1 MSIYFSGWFRLL
13 RLNLR
18 RDRWQILFWIVGIAG
33 LSIIVASAFPEL
45 FPTAEERQVMAE
57 TVRNPAM
64 IAMIGPS
71 SSLNNYTLGAMF
83 GHEMTLFM
91 ALTAAVMT
99 ILLTAR
105 HTRGDEED
113 GHLEMIRALAVG
125 RLAPLIAVMVEM
137 ILISFL
143 IAVANGVGV
152 GILGIESMPMSSS
165 LLYGAALGGTAL
177 VFSGVAAIF
186 AQLAETNRGTI
197 GFSLS
202 FLGIAYLFRG
212 FTDLKNESLS
222 WISPLAWTYK
232 TEVFVK
238 DFWFPI
244 LLSLTAAGCF
254 FAISIYLNS
263 IRDLDSGF
271 IPQRKGRSYAGY
283 LLRTPLGLSF
293 RLMKTTLISWLA
305 VLFIAGV
312 SYGSFFGDLESFFKS
327 NDMMMML
334 LPKDSHYSLTEQF
347 MTVLMVILS
356 ILSTIPVVSILLKIY
371 GEEKKGRLEQL
382 LSKGINRIQ
391 LFGSYFILGVITAV
405 LMILAGIIGLY
416 FSSSSVM
423 DQPISLTAMMKSGL
437 VYLPAIW
444 FMLSLSAVLVGY
456 LSKQSSLVWVYLGF
470 SFFVDYFGNLL
481 DVPKWLKNISIYS
494 YIPRIPV
501 DSFSWQPLLII
512 GGIAAVLSLIG
523 FYGYRERDI
532 LG

>member
-1 MSIYFSGWFRLL
+1 MDIYFSGWLRLL

-18 RDRWQILFWIVGIAG
+18 RDRWQILFWILGIAG
-33 LSIIVASAFPEL
+33 MSIIVARAFSEL
-45 FPTAEERQVMAE
+45 FPTAEERQIMAE

-71 SSLNNYTLGAMF
+71 SSLDNYTLGAMF

-113 GHLEMIRALAVG
+113 GQLEMIRALAVG

-137 ILISFL
+137 LLISLL
-143 IAVANGVGV
+143 IAVTNGVGV
-152 GILGIESMPMSSS
+152 GILGIETMPISSS

-177 VFSGVAAIF
+177 VFSGAAAIF
-186 AQLAETNRGTI
+186 AQLTETNRGTI

-222 WISPLAWTYK
+222 WVSPAAWPYK
-232 TEVFVK
+232 TEVFVN
-238 DFWFPI
+238 DFWFPV
-244 LLSLTAAGCF
+244 LLSIVAAGCF
-254 FAISIYLNS
+254 FAVSLYLNS
-263 IRDLDSGF
+263 IRDLGSGF
-271 IPQRKGRSYAGY
+271 IPQRKGRNHAGR

-293 RLMKTTLISWLA
+293 RLIKTILISWLA
-305 VLFIAGV
+305 VLFIAGA

-327 NDMMMML
+327 NDMLVLL
-334 LPKDSHYSLTEQF
+334 LPKDSNYSLTEQF

-371 GEEKKGRLEQL
+371 GEEKKGRMEQL
-382 LSKGINRIQ
+382 LSKEVNRFQ
-391 LFGSYFILGVITAV
+391 LLGSYFILGFFTAA
-405 LMILAGIIGLY
+405 LMILTGIIGLY
-416 FSSSSVM
+416 FASSSVM
-423 DQPISLTAMMKSGL
+423 AQPISLAVMMKSGF

-444 FMLSLSAVLVGY
+444 FVLSLSAILVGY
-456 LSKQSSLVWVYLGF
+456 LPGWSSLVWVYLGF

-481 DVPKWLKNISIYS
+481 DVPDWLKNISVFS
-494 YIPRIPV
+494 YIPRLPV

-512 GGIAAVLSLIG
+512 SGIAVVFSLIG